1 MSENFQMLTGSTI
14 VRKSARH
21 VACEFNG
28 EVVMLQLDKGRY
40 FGLQG
45 VGTAIWNN
53 LEEARSIEEVC
64 DAVAAQFDVDPQ
76 VCRNHALKFLTSLQE
91 AGLVDV
97 VN

>member
-1 MSENFQMLTGSTI
+1 MLTGSTI

-28 EVVMLQLDKGRY
+28 EVVMLQLDEGRY

-53 LEEARSIEEVC
+53 LDDARSVEEVC
-64 DAVAAQFDVDPQ
+64 DDVAAQFDVDPA
-76 VCRNHALKFLTSLQE
+76 VCRNHALTFLASLQE
-91 AGLVDV
+91 AGLIDV

>member
-1 MSENFQMLTGSTI
+1 MLTGSTI

-53 LEEARSIEEVC
+53 LDEARSVEEVC
-64 DAVAAQFDVDPQ
+64 DDVAAQFDVDPA
-76 VCRNHALKFLTSLQE
+76 VCRNHALTFLASLQE
-91 AGLVDV
+91 AGLIDV